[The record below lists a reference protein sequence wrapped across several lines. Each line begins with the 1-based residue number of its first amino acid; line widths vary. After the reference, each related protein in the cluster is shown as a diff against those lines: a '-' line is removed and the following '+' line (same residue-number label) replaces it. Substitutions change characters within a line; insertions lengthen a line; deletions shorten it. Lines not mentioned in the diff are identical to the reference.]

1 MPAKSSPKVPVAQ
14 RRMAQLADE
23 LNRHNR
29 RYYIEDRPEITDAEY
44 DELFRELQSLEGR
57 HPDWVRA
64 DSPAQRIGT
73 SPAEGFDSRAHL
85 SPMLSL
91 DNAMDEAEL
100 RAFVDRVDRLLDPG
114 GDSSHVPMMGEP
126 KLDGAG
132 VELIYRD
139 GKFDLGL
146 TRGDGSV
153 GEDITAN
160 LKKIFSIPMQL
171 DDSSGPVPKLASIRG
186 EVVLPIAAFK
196 RLNTRR
202 AKLELEPFAN
212 PRNAAAGGLRQLHDV
227 DVERLHS
234 LEFRAYALEEGRPTA
249 LETQLSILAQL
260 ESWGFLVSPECTL
273 CEDFESAVAFH
284 QAQLAGR
291 NTLSVEIDGT
301 VFKINDLALQDR
313 LGSLSRTPRWAIAFK
328 FPPEQATTRLLDIEA
343 QVGRTGALTPVAKL
357 EPVQVGGVVVS
368 NTSLHNQDEIDRKDL
383 RIGDRVVVQRAGDVI
398 PQIVRVVLADRPG
411 GKKAPKRYSLPTSC
425 PVCGDQ
431 TLRLEGESVTRCPNI
446 DCPAQLKNNVWH
458 LASRAAL
465 DIDGLGQKI
474 IDQLVD
480 QGHVSRLSDLFAL
493 ERETVVGLERMGE
506 KSADNLMHS
515 LDKARE
521 TTFARFL
528 IALGIRHVGAT
539 IAEILADEFAD
550 LSELMEAGIGD
561 VSGIAGIGPT
571 IAESVASFFADPS
584 NRAEVER
591 MVELGIRWKAK
602 AAVRATRGPQ
612 PLAGKTFVLT
622 GSLSAPRDQF
632 KQRITLAG
640 GKVTGS
646 VSSKTDFVVAGESPG
661 SKVTKAQ
668 KLGIEVLDEAALTKL
683 LAEN

>member
-1 MPAKSSPKVPVAQ
+1 MQ
-14 RRMAQLADE
+14 QLADE

-29 RYYIEDRPEITDAEY
+29 RYYIEDHPEITDAEY
-44 DELFRELQSLEGR
+44 DKLFRELQSLEGL
-57 HPDWVRA
+57 HPEWVRA

-73 SPAEGFDSRAHL
+73 PPAEGFDSLPHL

-100 RAFVDRVDRLLDPG
+100 RAFVDRVARLLERG
-114 GDSSHVPMMGEP
+114 SESASEPMMGEP

-132 VELIYRD
+132 VELIYRN
-139 GKFDLGL
+139 GKFDVGL

-153 GEDITAN
+153 GEEITAN
-160 LKKIFSIPMQL
+160 LSQIFSLPMQL
-171 DDSSGPVPKLASIRG
+171 DESSGPVPKLVSIRG

-202 AKLELEPFAN
+202 VKRELEPFAN
-212 PRNAAAGGLRQLHDV
+212 PRNAAAGGLRQLHDI
-227 DVERLHS
+227 DLERLRS
-234 LEFRAYALEEGRPTA
+234 LEFRAYALEEGRPKA
-249 LETQLSILAQL
+249 LKTQLSILAQL

-273 CEDFESAVAFH
+273 CEDVESAVAFH
-284 QAQLAGR
+284 RAQLAAR
-291 NTLSVEIDGT
+291 STLPIEIDGT
-301 VFKINDLALQDR
+301 VFKINDLALQHK
-313 LGSLSRTPRWAIAFK
+313 LGSLSRTPRWAVAFK
-328 FPPEQATTRLLDIEA
+328 FPPEQATTRLLDIDA

-368 NTSLHNQDEIDRKDL
+368 NTSLHNQDEINRKDL

-398 PQIVRVVLADRPG
+398 PQIVRVVLADRST
-411 GKKAPKRYSLPTSC
+411 GKTAPKRYSLPTSC

-493 ERETVVGLERMGE
+493 DRETLVGLERMGE
-506 KSADNLMHS
+506 KSADNLIQS
-515 LDKARE
+515 LAKARQ

-528 IALGIRHVGAT
+528 IALGIRHVGAS
-539 IAEILADEFAD
+539 IAEILAEAFGDLDGLMRAD
-550 LSELMEAGIGD
+550 VGD
-561 VSGIAGIGPT
+561 VSGIDGIGPT
-571 IAESVASFFADPS
+571 IAESVAGFFADPR

-602 AAVRATRGPQ
+602 AVVRVARGPQ

-622 GSLSAPRDQF
+622 GTLSAPRDQVME
-632 KQRITLAG
+632 RITLAG

-646 VSSKTDFVVAGESPG
+646 VSAKTDFVVAGESPG
-661 SKVTKAQ
+661 SKVSKAQ
-668 KLGIEVLDEAALTKL
+668 KLGIEILDELALTKL
-683 LAEN
+683 LVEN